1 MYVHAFLHLL
11 QIFEKETP
19 KEDEKV
25 EEKVEEKESDQQ
37 FVVIYLLLI

>member
-1 MYVHAFLHLL
+1 ML